1 MSSVSRNQAF
11 IEVSACPAVKIGG
24 VESEI
29 SRIGGLG
36 GTDGRRIKGLWRRGG
51 GSGRARAGAE

>member
-11 IEVSACPAVKIGG
+11 IEVSACLAAKIGG

-36 GTDGRRIKGLWRRGG
+36 GTDGGRIKGFRR
-51 GSGRARAGAE
+51 RADERSQWSAFA